1 MANYANQKRITVAAR
16 EKRDKT
22 HPYGMYNI
30 EALQQAMANIKTVGG
45 IKIWCYINK
54 NQDLFTF
61 DLSRQELLN
70 SWGLTRATYDSG
82 IEELISLGYLTPIGD
97 SDNVLL
103 FHEVVCAENQH
114 KTANSAE
121 NQHKTANSA
130 ENQHETANSA
140 ENQHEKTTEV
150 LCAENKQN
158 KLNSDENQQ
167 NIADCAEN
175 KHNWNIN
182 GFYF

>member
-30 EALQQAMANIKTVGG
+30 EALQQAMATIKTVGG

-121 NQHKTANSA
+121 NQH
-130 ENQHETANSA
+130 
-140 ENQHEKTTEV
+140 EKTTEV